1 MASAYRGRSSAR
13 ADRLVARRQGRCESR
28 PVRKLGRARNVAISH
43 AASLPPQREPQPALM
58 TTIAPLQILF
68 LTMAGWV
75 NQQQQDVIDYLKE
88 ENRILRDKLGTKRIR
103 FSDGERRRL
112 AAKGKRLGRKLL
124 RTLPCLV
131 TPDTILRWYRT
142 FIASKYDGSKNRRPG
157 RPRTKKEIRDLVITM
172 ANSNPVWG
180 YTRIRDALRNVGILI
195 GRTTVF
201 RFMLIWTKPR
211 V

>member
-1 MASAYRGRSSAR
+1 
-13 ADRLVARRQGRCESR
+13 
-28 PVRKLGRARNVAISH
+28 
-43 AASLPPQREPQPALM
+43 M

-75 NQQQQDVIDYLKE
+75 NQQQQDVIVYLKE
-88 ENRILRDKLGTKRIR
+88 ENRILQDKLGTKRIR
-103 FSDGERRRL
+103 CSDGERRRL

-142 FIASKYDGSKNRRPG
+142 LIASKYDGSKNRRPG

-172 ANSNPVWG
+172 ANSNRVWD
-180 YTRIRDALRNVGILI
+180 YTRIRNASRNVGILI
-195 GRTTVF
+195 GRTTVQEILRDHGIDPRRNGASERPGGPF
-201 RFMLIWTKPR
+201 SRLIGALSAPPTSSPWKC
-211 V
+211 